1 MRIHFWSKKHK
12 LTSNP
17 SQYAEKSLF
26 LAQYNKV
33 DNMSKKYLSIVL
45 LLFVG
50 MNISAQTL
58 EQLARE
64 AFAAGQY
71 EKAKPMLKRCLR
83 TAPRDSRINY
93 WYGASCIE
101 TGEVEE
107 AYEYLRYAADRK
119 VQNAYRYLGRYY
131 YLTGGY
137 DEAAEWIETYL
148 SVADPNDS
156 LYVQNQ
162 EFLQRIHAEA
172 RFFRRVEKVIFI
184 DSVVVDKTSFLD
196 AYLIGPESG
205 SLRPTNSLRGIPSM
219 DVNAIPSSCVAYCTE
234 MANKIIFAAP
244 GDSGRVT
251 LHTSYKMTDDWSA
264 PIELKG
270 LPDSGDSNC
279 PFMLSDGVTFY
290 FANNGEGTVGG
301 YDIFVTRYNS
311 ETGRFLKPDNVG
323 MPFNSTANDY
333 MMAIDELNGLGWFA
347 TDRRQPEG
355 SVCIYTFVWNEG
367 SKPYYDTDDLTPDAV
382 RRAADIISIAE
393 SQTDEDAV
401 RRARQSLFKLNLHDS
416 NVLTGRTSTKDF
428 VFVLDDFTDY
438 HTLSDFRSPEAEK
451 LYEQCLTYRN
461 ELTYI
466 NDELQKKRNQWA
478 SAAKGSRAA
487 LGDEIRQLEERQIKL
502 AEDAASLERHARNE
516 EINTISK

>member
-1 MRIHFWSKKHK
+1 M
-12 LTSNP
+12 
-17 SQYAEKSLF
+17 Y
-26 LAQYNKV
+26 
-33 DNMSKKYLSIVL
+33 KKYLTL
-45 LLFVG
+45 LLVLFAG
-50 MNISAQTL
+50 WNASAQTL

-71 EKAKPMLKRCLR
+71 EKAKPMLKRCLK
-83 TAPRDSRINY
+83 TAPKDNRINY

-107 AYEYLRYAADRK
+107 AYEYLRYAADHK
-119 VQNAYRYLGRYY
+119 VQNAYRYLGRYF

-148 SVADPNDS
+148 SVADPNDP
-156 LYVQNQ
+156 LYAENQ
-162 EFLQRIHAEA
+162 EFLQKIHAEA

-184 DSVVVDKTSFLD
+184 DSVVVDKAAFLD
-196 AYLIGPESG
+196 AYLIGSESG
-205 SLRPTNSLRGIPSM
+205 SLHPTNSLRGIPSI
-219 DVNAIPSSCVAYCTE
+219 DVDAVPSGCVAYCTE
-234 MANKIIFAAP
+234 MANKIYFAAP
-244 GDSGRVT
+244 DESGRIT
-251 LHTSYKMTDDWSA
+251 LHTTYKMTDDWSA
-264 PIELKG
+264 PTELEG
-270 LPDSGDSNC
+270 LPDNGDSNC

-290 FANNGEGTVGG
+290 FSNNGEGTVGG

-367 SKPYYDTDDLTPDAV
+367 RKPYYDTDDLSPDAV

-401 RRARQSLFKLNLHDS
+401 RRARQSLFKLNLQDGEALS
-416 NVLTGRTSTKDF
+416 GKSAAKDF
-428 VFVLDDFTDY
+428 LFILDDFTDY
-438 HTLSDFRSPEAEK
+438 HTLSDFHSPEAK
-451 LYEQCLTYRN
+451 SLYEQCLTCRN
-461 ELTYI
+461 ELTAI
-466 NDELQKKRNQWA
+466 DQELQHKRSQWV
-478 SAAKGSRAA
+478 SAAKNSHGE
-487 LGDEIRQLEERQIKL
+487 LGDEIRQLEQRQIQL
-502 AEDAASLERHARNE
+502 VEDAASLELKARNE
-516 EINTISK
+516 EKTFLSK